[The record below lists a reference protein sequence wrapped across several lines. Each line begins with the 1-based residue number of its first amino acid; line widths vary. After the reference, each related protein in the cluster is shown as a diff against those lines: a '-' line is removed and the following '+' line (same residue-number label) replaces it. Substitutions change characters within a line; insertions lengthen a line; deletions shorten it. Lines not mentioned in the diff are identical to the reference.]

1 MFTLYFF
8 HDETTQDSLSY
19 EFEDRNDALEVAMA
33 AVRTEEI
40 FPIAEI
46 RDEDGVLVNRITP
59 VNSL

>member
-19 EFEDRNDALEVAMA
+19 EFENDNDALEVAMA
-33 AVRTEEI
+33 TVRTEEI

-46 RDEDGVLVNRITP
+46 RDEDGILVHRITP
-59 VNSL
+59 VDTL

>member
-8 HDETTQDSLSY
+8 HDENTQDSMSY
-19 EFEDRNDALEVAMA
+19 EFENRNEALEVAIA
-33 AVRTEEI
+33 TVRTEEI

-59 VNSL
+59 AE